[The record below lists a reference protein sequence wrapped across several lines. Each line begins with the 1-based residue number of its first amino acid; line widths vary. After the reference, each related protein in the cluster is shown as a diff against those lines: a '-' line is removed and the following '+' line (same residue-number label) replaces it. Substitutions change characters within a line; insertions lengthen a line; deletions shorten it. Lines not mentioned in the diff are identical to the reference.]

1 MMPAPSVFAER
12 FAALEQVLAA
22 RRRRSQAL
30 VALASGRVTVEQVL
44 ESEDPAIGLTM
55 VAAVLQTLRGIGA
68 ATAAVRQWRYE
79 PSDVGPT
86 SVTISVRFVL
96 VKERVRATRWP
107 VPTSAPEPRS
117 GAPAPT

>member
-68 ATAAVRQWRYE
+68 ATAAVLLDHAELTADHRVAGLGPRQRARLLAAI
-79 PSDVGPT
+79 DDLRRT
-86 SVTISVRFVL
+86 STAGGSV
-96 VKERVRATRWP
+96 
-107 VPTSAPEPRS
+107 
-117 GAPAPT
+117 